1 MKMFDYNTRA
11 SKFKL
16 QGEVIVPGDKSIAH
30 RAITFGALADGVTQI
45 SNFSYSDDLAVTTK
59 VFKELGAKIHTEMS
73 NNDMIIKGI
82 DHQLNPL
89 DHPLQIDNV
98 GTLES
103 LLFGVLAT
111 SENEYTIQ
119 GGNFLSKRPL
129 DRLVTL
135 LQQMGGK
142 FQQVSEDALPIKIQ
156 GSSDLQGIT
165 YQQDISSAQI
175 KSGLVM
181 AGIYAK
187 TPTTIIR
194 KLPTRDHTEVLAN
207 YFGADVDAKPDII
220 KVNPKH
226 THLTGQS
233 LMIPGDFSSAAPYIA
248 GALISKDS
256 EVRLPKV
263 GLNSTRIGLLNVA
276 KQMGA
281 NIMLESHSINS
292 VEPYGDLVVKSQQL
306 HGATV
311 TSKQVPFIIDEIP
324 LIALLASQAQGQT
337 VIEGIHDVH
346 LQLSD
351 RIRNMRVELAKLGIV
366 MQVNDDSIVID
377 GDQTINVK
385 DDVDSHNDHRIA
397 MMLCVA
403 SILTETPFKIKNIE
417 SIDIS
422 YPNFLADFKKVLVA
436 RN

>member
-1 MKMFDYNTRA
+1 MFDYNTRA
-11 SKFKL
+11 SKFKF

-30 RAITFGALADGVTQI
+30 RAIAFGALANGVTQI
-45 SNFSYSDDLAVTTK
+45 SNFSYSDDLAVTAQ
-59 VFKELGAKIHTEMS
+59 VFKELGAKIHTELS
-73 NNDMIIKGI
+73 TKDMIIKGTG
-82 DHQLNPL
+82 HHLQPL
-89 DHPLQIDNV
+89 DHPLNIDNV

-103 LLFGVLAT
+103 ILLGILTT
-111 SENEYTIQ
+111 STNEYTIA
-119 GGNFLSKRPL
+119 GGDYLSKRPL
-129 DRLVTL
+129 ERLVKL
-135 LQQMGGK
+135 LIAMGGS
-142 FQQVSEDALPIKIQ
+142 FLPIGEDALPVKTK
-156 GSSDLQGIT
+156 GSHDLKGIT

-175 KSGLVM
+175 KSGLVF

-207 YFGADVDAKPDII
+207 FFGANVVTTPETIT
-220 KVNPKH
+220 VNPEH
-226 THLTGQS
+226 TNLTGQS
-233 LMIPGDFSSAAPYIA
+233 LTIPGDFSSAALYIA
-248 GALISKDS
+248 GALLSKGS
-256 EVRLPKV
+256 EIHLPKV
-263 GLNSTRIGLLNVA
+263 GLNSTRIGMLNVA

-281 NIMLESHSINS
+281 HITVENCSVNS
-292 VEPYGDLVVKSQQL
+292 VEPYGDLVIRSQQL
-306 HGATV
+306 HGTKISA
-311 TSKQVPFIIDEIP
+311 KQVQFIIDEIP
-324 LIALLASQAQGQT
+324 IIALMASQATGTT

-377 GDQTINVK
+377 GEQTIKVK

-397 MMLCVA
+397 MMLCIA

-422 YPNFLADFKKVLVA
+422 YPNFLSDLKKISIA
-436 RN
+436 K

>member
-1 MKMFDYNTRA
+1 MFDYNTRA
-11 SKFKL
+11 AKFKF

-30 RAITFGALADGVTQI
+30 RAITLGALADGVTQI

-73 NNDMIIKGI
+73 NNDMIIKGVN
-82 DHQLNPL
+82 HQFKPL
-89 DHPLQIDNV
+89 DHPLNIDNV
-98 GTLES
+98 GTLEG
-103 LLFGVLAT
+103 LLLGVLTT
-111 SENEYTIQ
+111 SNNEYIIN
-119 GGNFLSKRPL
+119 GGNYLKKRSI
-129 DRLVTL
+129 DRLVVL
-135 LQQMGGK
+135 LQQMGAN
-142 FQQVSEDALPIKIQ
+142 FQKLSNDYLPIKLQ
-156 GSSDLQGIT
+156 GSDDLRGIT

-220 KVNPKH
+220 TVNPKH

-248 GALISKDS
+248 GALLSKGS
-256 EVRLPKV
+256 EIRLPKV

-276 KQMGA
+276 QQMGA
-281 NIMLESHSINS
+281 NIMLESHSINV
-292 VEPYGDLVVKSQQL
+292 VEPYGDLVIKSKKL
-306 HGATV
+306 HGTTITA
-311 TSKQVPFIIDEIP
+311 KQVPFIVDEIP
-324 LIALLASQAQGQT
+324 LIALLASQAEGQT
-337 VIEGIHDVH
+337 VIEGVHDVH

-351 RIRNMRVELAKLGIV
+351 RIRNMRVELAKLGII
-366 MQVNDDSIVID
+366 MQVNDDSIVIN
-377 GDQTINVK
+377 GGQSIKVK

-403 SILTETPFKIKNIE
+403 SILTETSFKIKNIE

-436 RN
+436 CD